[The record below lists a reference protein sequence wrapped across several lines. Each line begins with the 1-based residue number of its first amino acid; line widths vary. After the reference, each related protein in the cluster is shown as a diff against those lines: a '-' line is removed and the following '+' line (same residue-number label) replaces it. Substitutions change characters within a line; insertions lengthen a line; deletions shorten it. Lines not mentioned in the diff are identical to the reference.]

1 LTFEKIV
8 EALRRRGFK
17 SSVRLAIMI
26 YLLAK
31 RSAYFSDIAEDLDMT
46 PGNLWSHIE
55 KLEEDGLVEV
65 KHVIDGRPRTVVAIT
80 EKGIEETI
88 ELLRMLLEAAREI
101 LKES

>member
-1 LTFEKIV
+1 LVFEKIIEV
-8 EALRRRGFK
+8 LKKRGFK

-31 RSAYFSDIAEDLDMT
+31 RRTYFSDIVEDLDMT

-55 KLEEDGLVEV
+55 KLEKDGLVEV
-65 KHVIDGRPRTVVAIT
+65 RHIIDGRPRVVVIIT

-88 ELLRMLLEAAREI
+88 ELLKMLFEAAREI